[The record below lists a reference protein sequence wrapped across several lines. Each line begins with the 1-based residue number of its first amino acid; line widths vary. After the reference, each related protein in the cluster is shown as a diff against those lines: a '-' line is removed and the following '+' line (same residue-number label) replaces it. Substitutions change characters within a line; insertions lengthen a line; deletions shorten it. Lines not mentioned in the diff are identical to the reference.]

1 MALSCSENSDTFK
14 IRSNSILNII
24 SAETLENPELSM
36 KLNVKLSASH
46 PLSIPQVEIESSI
59 ISDAT

>member
-1 MALSCSENSDTFK
+1 
-14 IRSNSILNII
+14 
-24 SAETLENPELSM
+24 LSM
-36 KLNVKLSASH
+36 KLNVKLSANH